1 MDETRRGRWLD
12 RVILPLRKG
21 RILWRLVILYAV
33 VCVAPILL
41 FGGLYRARYT
51 EELRQKMGSDAL
63 RLLSM
68 LTDRQND
75 LLENM
80 ERITMKLSTTD
91 EVQRMLLEP
100 SLEPYAKNRLALQI
114 TRQIEEN
121 LLISPLAKN
130 VTLLSTKG
138 EVVYGMGY
146 DRIQDAALQALLP
159 RAEAAYP
166 LELVTSLP
174 SGSEGRANM
183 VMVRAVNQADFTGQR
198 LGYLVLVVDE
208 ERFAQETCR
217 QVYPAEQGQVVL
229 LGDDGTVVSSADA
242 ALAPGRAL
250 PDPAL
255 LQTVQAQHAL
265 GEPHFAVELGDEAY
279 YASFFYNSKPRW
291 YAVALVRE
299 EYMNAEMDRLNAFI
313 LLISFLCLG
322 LGLAALLV
330 IAASIVRP
338 VDRLV
343 RYCRGVACRQ
353 GERAFR
359 DEGQDEVGYLAGEV
373 CRMVERLD
381 EYSAREVENSIQM
394 KNLEIQMLQAQIN
407 PHFLF
412 NTLNSIKWTAV
423 LSRVP
428 AVADSLSAL
437 AGLLK
442 NTIVNKKEFLPLR
455 EELENIRNY
464 ALIQSLRY
472 TERFHMEYRVDEACL
487 ETPILKFLLQ
497 PIVENAILH
506 GVEGVERLVTVTVEA
521 APWQGGLQVS
531 VRDDGAGFDTAILTQ
546 HNTSSRRFSGIGM
559 GNVEQRVKLVY
570 GPGAAMTV
578 ESEPGKGTAVRLL
591 LPQKEGSETDV

>member
-1 MDETRRGRWLD
+1 MERSRRGAWLD

-21 RILWRLVILYAV
+21 RILWRLIILYAV
-33 VCVAPILL
+33 VCAAPILI

-51 EELRQKMGSDAL
+51 AELRQKLGSDAL

-91 EVQRMLLEP
+91 EVQRMLTEP
-100 SLEPYAKNRLALQI
+100 SLDPYAKNQLALQI
-114 TRQIEEN
+114 TRQIEQN

-130 VTLLSTKG
+130 VTLLDTG
-138 EVVYGMGY
+138 GRVVYSMGY
-146 DRIQDAALQALLP
+146 DRLQDAALRELVP
-159 RAEAAYP
+159 RAEDAYP

-174 SGSEGRANM
+174 SGGQANM
-183 VMVRAVNQADFTGQR
+183 VMVRAINQADFTGQR
-198 LGYLVLVVDE
+198 LGYLLLVVDE

-217 QVYPAEQGQVVL
+217 QVYPEEQGQVVL
-229 LGDDGTVVSSADA
+229 VGADGTVISSADP
-242 ALAPGRAL
+242 ALASGLPL
-250 PDPAL
+250 PDPSL
-255 LQTVQAQHAL
+255 LETIGSLHAA
-265 GEPHFAVELGDEAY
+265 GDPHFSIEVGGQSY
-279 YASFFYNSKPRW
+279 YASFFYNSKARW
-291 YAVALVRE
+291 YALALVRE
-299 EYMNAEMDRLNAFI
+299 GYMNAEMDRLNAFI
-313 LLISFLCLG
+313 LLVSFLCLG
-322 LGLAALLV
+322 LGLVAMLV

-338 VDRLV
+338 VNRLV
-343 RYCRGVACRQ
+343 RYCRGVAART
-353 GERAFR
+353 GERSIRDGGR
-359 DEGQDEVGYLAGEV
+359 DEIGYLTGEVG
-373 CRMVERLD
+373 RMVARLD
-381 EYSAREVENSIQM
+381 EYGEREVQNSIQM

-442 NTIVNKKEFLPLR
+442 NTIVNKQEFLPLQG
-455 EELENIRNY
+455 ELENIRNY

-472 TERFHMEYRVDEACL
+472 TEQFVMEYRVDDACL

-506 GVEGVERLVTVTVEA
+506 GVEGVGRLVTITVEA
-521 APWQGGLQVS
+521 RPWQGGLEVT
-531 VRDDGAGFDTAILTQ
+531 VRDDGAGFDTALPELQT
-546 HNTSSRRFSGIGM
+546 TSSRRFSGIGM
-559 GNVEQRVKLVY
+559 GNVRQRVALVY
-570 GPGAAMTV
+570 GPAASMTV
-578 ESEPGKGTAVRLL
+578 ESEPGRGTAVTLL
-591 LPQKEGSETDV
+591 LPPKNEEERPDV

>member
-1 MDETRRGRWLD
+1 MARSRRGAWLD
-12 RVILPLRKG
+12 QVILPLRKG
-21 RILWRLVILYAV
+21 RILWRLIILYAV
-33 VCVAPILL
+33 VCAAPILI

-51 EELRQKMGSDAL
+51 AELRQKLGSDAL

-91 EVQRMLLEP
+91 EVQRVLSEP
-100 SLEPYAKNRLALQI
+100 SMEPYAKNQLALQI
-114 TRQIEEN
+114 TRQIEQN

-130 VTLLSTKG
+130 VTLLDTAG
-138 EVVYGMGY
+138 GVVYSMGY
-146 DRIQDAALQALLP
+146 DRLQGAALQALVP

-166 LELVTSLP
+166 LELITSLP
-174 SGSEGRANM
+174 SGGGEANM
-183 VMVRAVNQADFTGQR
+183 VMVRAINQADFTGQR

-217 QVYPAEQGQVVL
+217 QVYPEEQGQVVL
-229 LGDDGTVVSSADA
+229 LGADGTVVSSTDP
-242 ALAPGRAL
+242 ALAPGRPL
-250 PDPAL
+250 PDAAL
-255 LQTVQAQHAL
+255 LGTIQELHAL
-265 GEPHFAVELGDEAY
+265 GRPHFSWQLGAESY
-279 YASFFYNSKPRW
+279 YASFFYDSKARW
-291 YAVALVRE
+291 YALALVRE
-299 EYMNAEMDRLNAFI
+299 GYMNAEMDRLNAFI
-313 LLISFLCLG
+313 LLISFLCLA
-322 LGLAALLV
+322 LGLVAMLV

-338 VDRLV
+338 VNRLV
-343 RYCRGVACRQ
+343 RYCQGVADRT
-353 GERAFR
+353 GERSIRDSGR
-359 DEGQDEVGYLAGEV
+359 DEIGYLTGEVGQ
-373 CRMVERLD
+373 MVARLD
-381 EYSAREVENSIQM
+381 EYSEREVSNSIQM

-455 EELENIRNY
+455 EEIENIRNY

-472 TERFHMEYRVDEACL
+472 TEQFCMEYQVDDACL

-506 GVEGVERLVTVTVEA
+506 GVEGVGRLVTVTVA
-521 APWQGGLQVS
+521 ARPWQGGLEVT
-531 VRDDGAGFDTAILTQ
+531 VKDDGAGFDPALLDAQ
-546 HNTSSRRFSGIGM
+546 NTNSRRFSGIGM
-559 GNVEQRVKLVY
+559 GNVRQRIALVY
-570 GPGAAMTV
+570 GPAASLTV
-578 ESEPGKGTAVRLL
+578 ESRPGRGTAVTLL
-591 LPQKEGSETDV
+591 LPQKEGEEQPDV

>member
-1 MDETRRGRWLD
+1 MEKTRRGAWLD
-12 RVILPLRKG
+12 RVILPLRRG

-33 VCVAPILL
+33 VCAAPILI

-51 EELRQKMGSDAL
+51 GELRQKLGSDAL

-91 EVQRMLLEP
+91 EVQRMLADQA
-100 SLEPYAKNRLALQI
+100 LEPYAKNQLALQI
-114 TRQIEEN
+114 NQQIEQN

-130 VTLLSTKG
+130 VTLLGTEG
-138 EVVYGMGY
+138 QVVYGMGY
-146 DRIQDAALQALLP
+146 DRIQGDALRELVP

-166 LELVTSLP
+166 LELITSLP
-174 SGSEGRANM
+174 TGGGRANM
-183 VMVRAVNQADFTGQR
+183 VMVRAINQADFTGRR

-229 LGDDGTVVSSADA
+229 VGADGIVVSSADP
-242 ALAPGRAL
+242 ALTPGQLL

-255 LQTVQAQHAL
+255 LETISQRHAG
-265 GEPHFAVELGDEAY
+265 GEPHLSVRLGEEDY
-279 YASFFYNSKPRW
+279 YGSFFYNSKAKW
-291 YAVALVRE
+291 YALALVRE
-299 EYMNAEMDRLNAFI
+299 GYMNAEMDKLNAFI
-313 LLISFLCLG
+313 LLISFLCLA
-322 LGLAALLV
+322 LGLVAMLG

-338 VDRLV
+338 VNRLV
-343 RYCRGVACRQ
+343 RYCRDVAARQ
-353 GERAFR
+353 GERAIR
-359 DEGQDEVGYLAGEV
+359 DDGQDEIGYLAGEMSQ
-373 CRMVERLD
+373 MVARLD
-381 EYSAREVENSIQM
+381 EYSGREVQNSIEM

-442 NTIVNKKEFLPLR
+442 NTIVNKEEFLPLR
-455 EELENIRNY
+455 EEIENIRNY

-472 TERFHMEYRVDEACL
+472 TERFCMEYEIEEGCL
-487 ETPILKFLLQ
+487 ERPILKFLLQ

-506 GVEGVERLVTVTVEA
+506 GVEGVERLVTITVRAEG
-521 APWQGGLQVS
+521 WQGGLRLL
-531 VRDDGAGFDTAILTQ
+531 VRDDGAGFDPALLKQ
-546 HNTSSRRFSGIGM
+546 QNTSSRRFSGIGM
-559 GNVEQRVKLVY
+559 ANVEQRVKLVY
-570 GPGAAMTV
+570 GPGASLHLESRPGAGTTV
-578 ESEPGKGTAVRLL
+578 TLL
-591 LPQKEGSETDV
+591 LPEKDKEGQADV